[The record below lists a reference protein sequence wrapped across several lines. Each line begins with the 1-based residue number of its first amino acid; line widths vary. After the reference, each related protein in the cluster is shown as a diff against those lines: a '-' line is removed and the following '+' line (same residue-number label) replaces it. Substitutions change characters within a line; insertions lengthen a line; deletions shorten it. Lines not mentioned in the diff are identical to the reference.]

1 MSKHDFPAEEFA
13 ARLARLRRAIADAK
27 LDWLLVFHP
36 VSMNWLI
43 GTDAKSFQSFQCL
56 LVAADAK
63 PLVMLTRDAERNEM
77 LQDSLVEDLR
87 IWGGGEP
94 DDPMAA
100 FGRLVDSL
108 GLRHRRVGME
118 VPAYYLHPRHYV
130 RIKDMLGAALVAE
143 PDNLVHDLK
152 MEKSAR
158 EIALV
163 REAGRI
169 ADLGMDACVRSIAE
183 GRSELEIAGA
193 VYHAMLSAGGGLPA
207 SAINLVTGDR
217 LGFSHG
223 SPTSRRLGRG
233 EAGNV
238 EFGAAYKRYTAT
250 IGRMFCLGKPVARML
265 ELHEVVRRAGDACIA
280 AMHPGV
286 AATVPHEAA
295 KRVIAEAGFD
305 RYRCHTT
312 AYGVAPGFPP
322 YWGEPIHIFGGSRYT
337 LRAGMVFSVVPPIFI
352 GEERLGARITD
363 TVLVTE
369 NGAERI
375 SRHSRDIIVVE

>member
-1 MSKHDFPAEEFA
+1 
-13 ARLARLRRAIADAK
+13 
-27 LDWLLVFHP
+27 
-36 VSMNWLI
+36 
-43 GTDAKSFQSFQCL
+43 
-56 LVAADAK
+56 
-63 PLVMLTRDAERNEM
+63 
-77 LQDSLVEDLR
+77 
-87 IWGGGEP
+87 
-94 DDPMAA
+94 
-100 FGRLVDSL
+100 
-108 GLRHRRVGME
+108 
-118 VPAYYLHPRHYV
+118 
-130 RIKDMLGAALVAE
+130 
-143 PDNLVHDLK
+143 VHDLK
-152 MEKSAR
+152 MVKSAR

-183 GRSELEIAGA
+183 GRSELEVAGA

-217 LGFSHG
+217 MAFSHG

-250 IGRMFCLGKPVARML
+250 IGRVFCLGKPAARMR
-265 ELHEVVRRAGDACIA
+265 ELHEVVRRAGDAGIA
-280 AMHPGV
+280 AMRPGV

-295 KRVIAEAGFD
+295 RRVIAEAGFD
-305 RYRCHTT
+305 RHRCHTT

-322 YWGEPIHIFGGSRYT
+322 YWGEPIHIFAGSRYT
-337 LRAGMVFSVVPPIFI
+337 LQAGMVFSVVPPIFI
-352 GEERLGARITD
+352 GEERVGARITD

-375 SRHSRDIIVVE
+375 SRHSRDLIVVE